1 MFFCQLLVLSF
12 SSLPSSGES
21 CTSRWGTKSHT
32 LPGGLMMRRMMVV
45 MMMMMMTI
53 TLTFWWF
60 DDYDNCLN
68 WSRKCVILRKSLWD
82 LIGTNLA
89 NYKAKTKQ
97 NLGFC
102 HFSFFWSDSSFLVSC
117 TFIQAT
123 LTQNSGFDQIGKQEI
138 LLQQRLSRTGFAS
151 VAESGFGM
159 WGVEEDLALEE
170 EEDLAPAPMICIWV
184 RPARE
189 TSSNPT

>member
-1 MFFCQLLVLSF
+1 MCYSEEKFVR
-12 SSLPSSGES
+12 PY
-21 CTSRWGTKSHT
+21 KS
-32 LPGGLMMRRMMVV
+32 
-45 MMMMMMTI
+45 
-53 TLTFWWF
+53 
-60 DDYDNCLN
+60 
-68 WSRKCVILRKSLWD
+68 
-82 LIGTNLA
+82 TNLA

-170 EEDLAPAPMICIWV
+170 EEEDLALEKEEEEDLARLQWFVFGSGPLEKPVPIQRRYWSRHICQKNWHV
-184 RPARE
+184 KLQPLTAM
-189 TSSNPT
+189 